1 MQPQQSF
8 SPGAFF
14 GCGRNHSKR
23 LQSISSSE
31 TESEPVKRKQ
41 TDLLKTTLTTSSESE
56 DSVTY
61 VGAKSP
67 EPVPRAPKV
76 NRFHL
81 ELEIERQTLRQ
92 LEINMF

>member
-23 LQSISSSE
+23 LQNISSSE
-31 TESEPVKRKQ
+31 TESEPVKK
-41 TDLLKTTLTTSSESE
+41 TDILKSTLMTPSKSE
-56 DSVTY
+56 DSVMY

-67 EPVPRAPKV
+67 EPVPHAPKV
-76 NRFHL
+76 NQFRL